1 MGKAHTECGT
11 TGSLIE
17 NMGGK
22 GKRRQETGKIL
33 NVEVNKKNMN
43 VSKKALSLLLSISMV
58 VTSFVGTGVFAAD
71 GGNAACDSNFDSG
84 TYYHFHITDSQSQE
98 GAVTLTGVE
107 QGAPN
112 NYYAIPTEVDSQ
124 ENGTYTYKVNAVDHD
139 AFANAGASE
148 ISYGEYFAKT
158 DNMVGGSVGI
168 YKDSANNDVYA
179 VAFPDD
185 GYRVNKWLDNTYGN
199 EITDQYKQISGKD
212 FSGIKLT
219 AGEEVAVT
227 FTNLIETRDFDERD
241 NYAEIEAGRYQFNYA
256 GKSGL
261 TWSIVKDA
269 NGKELTSA
277 QGVLSIS
284 GDIITV
290 NSNKVGER
298 VLLQAVDPED
308 STKVYFVRVEVS
320 GNQPELSLQP
330 KSGPLDAPLFV
341 GDSTDFTVS
350 TNDQSTPDYT
360 VTFNG
365 SKTSKY
371 LKVTKQDKTGFT
383 VTAVSG
389 IPNVPV
395 TVTIVV
401 SAKNYQPS
409 RWNRVTVLYRGL
421 TINGTSFFYPNP
433 DTSSA
438 TFTAAA
444 SDTGALVSDVT
455 WSSSNDSVASVAA
468 DGKVTA
474 KAVGWTVIKATSV
487 SSGYVGRKTVYVGD
501 SAMAPFSYSFDNGDY
516 TDVPADQLSI
526 DGILYQNEDNDDAPD
541 LGPVVQEGYY
551 YDNDLGFSSG
561 TNFNVKLPVKSDG
574 YSFSA
579 AASGEKEH
587 GSTSTYDYKK
597 VILSKDVT
605 VSSADSGNSTIIT
618 IPVSEFSSYPDL
630 SIYARPKSGIT
641 YEWSVSVGGECTDDP
656 QKWNFDRAGT
666 YTYTAASGKTFTFSD
681 DGTFYLGTDKQVVK
695 NQIITDRYN
704 LSYQETLVYSF
715 DDTPF
720 VKEIRAEVPKANPT
734 ESWVW
739 TGEDTDYYDWQYDD
753 SNGPAFVDYENCTDG
768 SNNDVYTLNGNSPT
782 PSHPTDNGGSS
793 TTTVTTPTSPETAA
807 PGTTTTTQSPTG
819 AATVTYVTV
828 ASAPVVNGST
838 CSVSTSVPADAA
850 AAAAA
855 AGTAAHPATL
865 AVQLPVSALVAQLAA
880 PVQTVALSVSAPTSV
895 VYGTAS
901 NVVVSI
907 PLDSTVLQ
915 AAQAAKKDLKVTVLD
930 AATGLPAY
938 TWTFTGASLAGA
950 TALTSINLAM
960 RTLTTTLDAG
970 VSGALPTAVH
980 GAVLAFA
987 NNGELPGRASVS
999 VYVGDQGFVP
1009 GQQAFLYYYNEETG
1023 ALETTD
1029 NPPIIIDAQ
1038 GDAQIGVTHNSKY
1051 VLLPKQVAAVTPI
1064 KLDTGKKLS
1073 VKASQSYLFKVTASQ
1088 KPTFAS
1094 GNNAVFTAS
1103 LVGSKGNNYFFKVTA
1118 VGKVGSS
1125 TGFYVNDEK
1134 KPRTVATIVK

>member
-1 MGKAHTECGT
+1 
-11 TGSLIE
+11 
-17 NMGGK
+17 
-22 GKRRQETGKIL
+22 
-33 NVEVNKKNMN
+33 MN
-43 VSKKALSLLLSISMV
+43 VSKKALSLLLSLSMV
-58 VTSFVGTGVFAAD
+58 VTSFVGTGAFAAD
-71 GGNAACDSNFDSG
+71 GGNAVWDSNFESG
-84 TYYHFHITDSQSQE
+84 AYHFHITDSQSPE
-98 GAVTLTGVE
+98 GAVTLTGVDPN
-107 QGAPN
+107 APQN
-112 NYYAIPTEVDSQ
+112 RYFIPDYVDSQ
-124 ENGTYTYKVNAVDHD
+124 ENGTYTYQVNAVDND
-139 AFANAGASE
+139 AFANTGAEE
-148 ISYGEYFAKT
+148 IYYGEYSAKT
-158 DNMVGGSVGI
+158 DTLGGSVGI
-168 YKDSANNDVYA
+168 YKDSASDDVYA
-179 VAFPDD
+179 VAFPAD
-185 GYRVNKWLDNTYGN
+185 GYRVDGWLDDKNGN
-199 EITDQYKQISGKD
+199 VVTDQYQPISGKN

-219 AGEEVAVT
+219 ANEEFAVT
-227 FTNLIETRDFDERD
+227 FTNDIVPCDFGERST
-241 NYAEIEAGRYQFNYA
+241 YAELEEGRYQFDYDGNY
-256 GKSGL
+256 GM
-261 TWSIVKDA
+261 TWSIAKDQG
-269 NGKELTSA
+269 GKELASA
-277 QGVLSIS
+277 PDVLSIK
-284 GDIITV
+284 GDVITV
-290 NSNKVGER
+290 NPNKVGER
-298 VLLQAVDPED
+298 VLLQAVDPDD
-308 STKVYFVRVEVS
+308 STKVYFVRIQVTSSAQKDLYLE
-320 GNQPELSLQP
+320 P
-330 KSGPLDAPLFV
+330 KSGQMGKYTTLFV
-341 GDSTDFTVS
+341 GDSADFTVS
-350 TNDQSTPDYT
+350 TSDQSTPDYT

-365 SKTSKY
+365 SKTNRY

-389 IPNVPV
+389 NPYAPVNVE
-395 TVTIVV
+395 IGV
-401 SAKNYQPS
+401 SAKDYMPARQQG
-409 RWNRVTVLYRGL
+409 VKVLYSRL
-421 TINGTSFFYPNP
+421 TINGADFFYPNP
-433 DTSSA
+433 GTSSA
-438 TFTAAA
+438 TFTANIN
-444 SDTGALVSDVT
+444 DTDESVSDVT
-455 WSSSNDSVASVAA
+455 WTSSNSSVASVAA

-474 KAVGWTVIKATSV
+474 KALGWTVIKAVSA
-487 SSGYVGRKTVYVGD
+487 SSGYVGKKTVYVGD
-501 SAMAPFSYSFDNGDY
+501 SAMAPFSYSFDDGDY
-516 TDVPADQLSI
+516 TEVPADQLSI
-526 DGILYQNEDNDDAPD
+526 DGIRYQNEDDDDASD
-541 LGPVVQEGYY
+541 FGPVSQEGYY
-551 YDNDLGFSSG
+551 YHDRNLNFNTG
-561 TNFNVKLPVKSDG
+561 TNFNVKVPVKSDG
-574 YSFSA
+574 YSFSV
-579 AASGEKEH
+579 AASGEKDQ
-587 GSTSTYDYKK
+587 GSTSNYDYND
-597 VILSKDVT
+597 VILSKDIT
-605 VSSADSGNSTIIT
+605 VSSADSGDSTILT
-618 IPVSEFSSYPDL
+618 IPISEFSSFRDL

-641 YEWSVSVGGECTDDP
+641 YEWSILVDGNSMGDP
-656 QKWNFDRAGT
+656 QEWNFDRAGT

-695 NQIITDRYN
+695 KQTITDRYN
-704 LSYQETLVYSF
+704 FSYPEALNYFF
-715 DDTPF
+715 DDTPW
-720 VKEIRAEVPKANPT
+720 VTEIWAEVPKANPT

-739 TGEDTDYYDWQYDD
+739 TGEDTDVYDWHYDD
-753 SNGPAFVDYENCTDG
+753 SNGPAFVDYENSTDG
-768 SNNDVYTLNGNSPT
+768 SNDDVYILNGQPTPPT
-782 PSHPTDNGGSS
+782 PSNPTNSGSS
-793 TTTVTTPTSPETAA
+793 TTTTTTPTSQETAA
-807 PGTTTTTQSPTG
+807 PGTTTTTQSTTG

-838 CSVSTSVPADAA
+838 SSVSTSVPADAA

-865 AVQLPVSALVAQLAA
+865 AVQLPVSALIAQLAA
-880 PVQTVALSVSAPTSV
+880 PVQSVALTVSAPTSV

-907 PLDSTVLQ
+907 PLDPSVLQ

-970 VSGALPTAVH
+970 VSGALPSSVH

-1051 VLLPKQVAAVTPI
+1051 VLLPKQVAAVTPV

-1073 VKASQSYLFKVTASQ
+1073 VKAGQSYLFKVTASQ